1 MMTKAERKKFAPSRD
16 EIVKQMPTA
25 EIESVMK
32 ILITELCG
40 AINPHWMF
48 LMAAMKELRLRR
60 ESRSC
65 L

>member
-1 MMTKAERKKFAPSRD
+1 MTKAERQKFAPSLHDHVRQLST
-16 EIVKQMPTA
+16 E

-40 AINPHWMF
+40 AINPHWRF
-48 LMAAMKELRLRR
+48 LMAAMRELRLRR